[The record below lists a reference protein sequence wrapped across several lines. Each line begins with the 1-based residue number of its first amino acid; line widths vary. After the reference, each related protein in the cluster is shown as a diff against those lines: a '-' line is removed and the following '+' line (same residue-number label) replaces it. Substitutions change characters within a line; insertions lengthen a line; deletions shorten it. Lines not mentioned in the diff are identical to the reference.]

1 MPEERQ
7 NLNARQR
14 PLWALSLQLL
24 QPTETHC
31 GAAAVGMLTAAG
43 ARRLQL
49 QATAKRPV
57 RTQADGL
64 VSMAVGGNCTA
75 GGASAQHTTTNEAT
89 RHSKKGIGVT
99 AGGNGSRTAA
109 RQHGCCTATAL
120 QPGRNRPPGGAIVM
134 QLVPREQL
142 QLHNACPHGR
152 VATVG
157 NARRMNAAA

>member
-1 MPEERQ
+1 VPEERQ
-7 NLNARQR
+7 NLKARQR
-14 PLWALSLQLL
+14 PLWALPLQLL

-57 RTQADGL
+57 RTQAAGL

-89 RHSKKGIGVT
+89 RHSCNTAKRLGVT

-109 RQHGCCTATAL
+109 RQHGSTAVARPLRCSLAGTVRPAAPLSCSWCRASNCSCTTHAHTA
-120 QPGRNRPPGGAIVM
+120 A
-134 QLVPREQL
+134 
-142 QLHNACPHGR
+142 
-152 VATVG
+152 
-157 NARRMNAAA
+157 